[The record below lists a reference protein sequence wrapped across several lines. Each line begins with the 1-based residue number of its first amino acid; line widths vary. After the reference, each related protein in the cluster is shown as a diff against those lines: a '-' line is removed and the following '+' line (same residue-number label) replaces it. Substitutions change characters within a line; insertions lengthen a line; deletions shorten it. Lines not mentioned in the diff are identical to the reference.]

1 MWYILDRNYNT
12 IGILDNNFPEG
23 CPILRD
29 IMKSTLA
36 DGAKY
41 LEFDVPS
48 DHEKSSLLTI
58 GNFIVYVDAKRNREL
73 FRITTGIEE
82 NGESMTATIK
92 CELAAVGDLFSKV
105 IEDKDFTATSLE
117 DIISFLA
124 TDTTWKLGE
133 CYYSGSITKSFEDLP
148 RANAAILDAISDFDA
163 EVEFKI
169 DWDNVRPENK
179 FINIKD
185 KIGQKTGV
193 TIQYEQNL
201 EGLTKT
207 TEGNPIVTALV
218 VKCSNKN
225 GNGNAILLKDAKVT
239 PPDGFEII
247 GNRLVDNDSLEKYG
261 NGIKHIEDSFID
273 QTSTNP
279 VELYNNALTYLQKV
293 NKPKV
298 TYEASVVM
306 LEQFE
311 GYNHM
316 YVEVGDTVYVKDTSG
331 KEKQFLEARIL
342 EKEIS
347 QTDNTKGGIVLGE
360 FVVRQVTAI
369 EAVEKSQKKLQL
381 KEKEWSEAYD
391 LAHGVTKELDEV
403 KDNLVYK
410 VDVLSTKGSTFK
422 NGIINTQLFAAVYK
436 GKDDISTTLQ
446 ETAYNWKKFNADGT
460 QDTTWIG
467 TGIGRLVTI
476 TSDEVENRATFQ
488 CEITVDGK
496 IVAIDQITIVDL
508 NDAIING
515 ERPENPIKGAMYI
528 DSTVSP
534 PIWYT
539 YNGTTWEKQ
548 ALSVGDLDPALL
560 NTVDGIVDEV
570 DAIDTRVTTSESS
583 IEQLNTAI
591 ISKVETTK
599 FDALKTNVD
608 TNTSTISQQAGQI
621 SSKVSKNAVI
631 SEINQTAETVTIDVS
646 KIDMKG
652 VATYIPIGSPNMM
665 PARYDSFEQFDL
677 GQIPDDMGY
686 GFSGLSQKAITNLYS
701 LDGGKSFVLET
712 TKDGEGWIYLS
723 PQSYT
728 YNIPLQMNA
737 TYIFS
742 FYAYN
747 PSLTTPARIRGGVRM
762 NNNMDTVRAGVK
774 DIKGSDGWVRHET
787 KITVPEGVTA
797 CNVILYNY
805 TPNLPVYYDCLQ
817 FERVEPDTIKAS
829 TFKPISTTVIHGG
842 NILTKTI
849 QADHIK
855 SLKGLNVGN
864 GSFVVDAITEI
875 VSLGSGTNLIAPNI
889 AAGTFT
895 ALRGNTIRFG
905 SRDAKIDT
913 TPAGSLDR
921 MRIGVN
927 DDTYIAMDHTPAY
940 TFVMNNLFDV
950 VMKKYSANYGLQL
963 GNAVLKGAKDSAT
976 FHLRNQPDSAF
987 GNLTA
992 QDIVTIGNLTS
1003 NGVTTLNG
1011 NLSLNSN
1018 AGMVK
1023 LNGNNQAFIEF
1034 SYGGVRKGF
1043 MGTESATGSNMV
1055 IASDSDEIIFKTD
1068 VCRVKVD
1075 NGTARVDFKNASDS
1089 AYIPIYASNITYN
1102 SVRERK
1108 KNIKTFNGTEYPDG
1122 SVKTALQQ
1130 IKETPIRTY
1139 RFVEE
1144 LNNERKHVGLILDE
1158 APVDVIDIRGEGID
1172 AYAMGTYSWS
1182 AIQELSQKLE
1192 EKENRINELEARL
1205 SRLEQL
1211 NS

>member
-29 IMKSTLA
+29 NMKSTLA

-58 GNFIVYVDAKRNREL
+58 GNFIVYVDAKKNREL

-92 CELAAVGDLFSKV
+92 CELAAVGDLFSRV

-117 DIISFLA
+117 TIIDFLA

-169 DWDNVRPENK
+169 EWDNVRPENK

-247 GNRLVDNDSLEKYG
+247 GNRLVDNDALEKYG

-279 VELYNNALTYLQKV
+279 VELYNNALAYLQKV

-298 TYEASVVM
+298 TYEASVIM

-316 YVEVGDTVYVKDTSG
+316 YVEVGDTVNVKDTSG

-391 LAHGVTKELDEV
+391 LAHGTAKELDEV
-403 KDNLVYK
+403 KDNIVYK
-410 VDVLSTKGSTFK
+410 CDVFSTKGSTFK
-422 NGIINTQLFAAVYK
+422 NGIINTQLVAVVYK
-436 GKDDISTTLQ
+436 GTDDITTTLQ
-446 ETAYNWKKFNADGT
+446 ETAFNWKKFNGDGT
-460 QDTTWIG
+460 QDSTWIG

-476 TSDEVENRATFQ
+476 TSEEVSSRATFQ
-488 CEITVDGK
+488 CEVTVDGK
-496 IVAIDQITIVDL
+496 IVTIDQITLIDL

-515 ERPENPIKGAMYI
+515 ERPENPTKGTMYI

-539 YNGTTWEKQ
+539 YNGTEWEKQ

-560 NTVDGIVDEV
+560 TVITDNSDALEVIDE
-570 DAIDTRVTTSESS
+570 RVTTSEST
-583 IEQLNTAI
+583 IEQLSSSIT
-591 ISKVETTK
+591 SKVESTT
-599 FDALKTNVD
+599 FDDLKKNVD
-608 TNTSTISQQAGQI
+608 SNTSTISQQAGQI
-621 SSKVSKNAVI
+621 SSKVAKNAVV
-631 SEINQTAETVTIDVS
+631 SEINQTAETIKINVS
-646 KIDMKG
+646 KLDIDAITTFFAQG
-652 VATYIPIGSPNMM
+652 NPNMM
-665 PARYDSFEQFDL
+665 PARMDSFEQLDL
-677 GQIPDDMGY
+677 GVVPSSMFLGTT
-686 GFSGLSQKAITNLYS
+686 SLTQKHITNLYS
-701 LDGGKSFVLET
+701 YDGTRSLVLQSSASS
-712 TKDGEGWIYLS
+712 DGWLYLS
-723 PQSYT
+723 SGSSV
-728 YNIPLQMNA
+728 YNIPVQMGA
-737 TYIFS
+737 SYFFS
-742 FYAYN
+742 FYVKN
-747 PSLTTPARIRGGVRM
+747 PDMINQARIRASVKLSNGTFATGGAKLV
-762 NNNMDTVRAGVK
+762 G
-774 DIKGSDGWVRHET
+774 GSDDWYRYEVKVNIPTG
-787 KITVPEGVTA
+787 ISA
-797 CNVILYNY
+797 CNLVIYND
-805 TPNLPVYYDCLQ
+805 TPNVPAYFDCFQ
-817 FERVEPDTIKAS
+817 FERVDPNAIKAS
-829 TFKPISTTVIHGG
+829 PFKPTSVTIINGG
-842 NILTKTI
+842 NITTQSLT
-849 QADHIK
+849 ADHIK
-855 SLKGLNVGN
+855 SLNGLSVGTQFQIDANGNVTIGE
-864 GSFVVDAITEI
+864 GATLTAARF
-875 VSLGSGTNLIAPNI
+875 SG
-889 AAGTFT
+889 
-895 ALRGNTIRFG
+895 LRGNTIYFG
-905 SRDAKIDT
+905 DKGAKIDVT
-913 TPAGSLDR
+913 TAGTINR
-921 MRIGVN
+921 ARFGVN
-927 DDTYIAMDHTPAY
+927 DNIYIAVDDNNNFN
-940 TFVMNNLFDV
+940 FVMDDGAFNPKFWRDSNGHRLLSLG
-950 VMKKYSANYGLQL
+950 SANIAGLAS
-963 GNAVLKGAKDSAT
+963 GEAV
-976 FHLRNQPDSAF
+976 HIRNQANTTYAKLAASDI
-987 GNLTA
+987 TA
-992 QDIVTIGNLTS
+992 TS
-1003 NGVTTLNG
+1003 
-1011 NLSLNSN
+1011 SLDVWGGGGFKGDVSITSN
-1018 AGMVK
+1018 AGMLK
-1023 LNGNNQAFIEF
+1023 LNGSNQAYIEF
-1034 SYGGVRKGF
+1034 SYGGARKGYI
-1043 MGTESATGSNMV
+1043 GAESATGSNMV
-1055 IASDSDEIIFKTD
+1055 IASDKDEIIFKTD

-1075 NGTARVDFKNASDS
+1075 NGTARVDFKNANDS

-1108 KNIKTFNGTEYPDG
+1108 KDIEPFVGTEYPDG
-1122 SVKTALQQ
+1122 TIKTALQQ
-1130 IKETPIRTY
+1130 INETPIRTY

-1144 LNNERKHVGLILDE
+1144 LENERKHVGLILDE
-1158 APVDVIDIRGEGID
+1158 SPVDVIDIRGEGID

-1182 AIQELSQKLE
+1182 AIQELS
-1192 EKENRINELEARL
+1192 KENQDLRSKNADLEARL
-1205 SRLEQL
+1205 AKLEQL
-1211 NS
+1211 IS